1 MSEGWAYHQGGELDE
16 LRKADFGN
24 NKASDHSM
32 SHIQNKVGDLK
43 KKKKVCSLLL
53 AKRKIFG
60 RILNEWL
67 IPVEIITLLIFNGN
81 TNLNR
86 LRMGSVRGG

>member
-43 KKKKVCSLLL
+43 KKKKYALFFQQ
-53 AKRKIFG
+53 KGKILEGF
-60 RILNEWL
+60 
-67 IPVEIITLLIFNGN
+67 
-81 TNLNR
+81 
-86 LRMGSVRGG
+86 